1 MSVSVVA
8 VLSWLLTVK
17 SQYSVSLGAIL
28 TFVVNSS
35 EPSPISTK
43 FFAITLPSAMLGRVM
58 VYRASVPEMMENKI
72 ATISEMMVI
81 VLFMNYYLL
90 NYYYLLLS
98 MFTLLRRVII

>member
-1 MSVSVVA
+1 M
-8 VLSWLLTVK
+8 
-17 SQYSVSLGAIL
+17 

-98 MFTLLRRVII
+98 IIYVYITPESNYITGLKRADMFINTFE